1 MDFENTIISHVRQSD
16 MAIQSNDEHQHGVA
30 ELASKFA
37 GEFGMAEWGRVMG
50 LLHDK
55 GKEKRAFQQH
65 IMKESGLD
73 RQTSVDGDYRHAYVG
88 ALIAKELF
96 PNSHLL
102 MDNALMGH
110 HRGMYDDGDW
120 KEIMKSQIPEDVSI
134 DGIQADLIVPRL
146 ANPKKDVHH
155 LERMLYSCLVDAD
168 FLDTEAF
175 MQPEQS
181 RLRGNHDSL
190 ATLEKRLEAF
200 LAGLKKYAPDTEV
213 NRIRN
218 EVQNWCVKESVNP
231 PDFYSLTVPTGGGKT
246 LASVLWAIKHAIK
259 NDLKRIIIAIPY
271 TSIITQTA
279 SVLRNIFG
287 EKNVLEH
294 HSNVDRSAFDDRELA
309 QKLKLA
315 TENWDYPIIVTTNVQ
330 LFESLFSNK
339 PSDCRKLHSIA
350 KSVLILDEV
359 QTLPTD
365 FLQPIVD
372 TFDTLKRVFGVS
384 VLFTTASQPVLS
396 GLIQGTNPFVS
407 FEGLSNI
414 REIIPEGA
422 NLYDR
427 LRRVELKFEKNPK
440 NYDEVANELS
450 HHSRVLCIVNTRND
464 AREIYTRLP
473 KEGICLHL
481 SRMMCPDHVM
491 ETIDNVKLALKESSN
506 TTIRVVATQLIEAGV
521 DIDFPMVFRQ
531 EAGLDSVLQAAGRCN
546 REGKLGIGSTVVFG
560 LQKPLPPGHIR
571 QTNDARLAIMNR
583 EYDWFSPEAMEAYFK
598 QLYSRVN
605 SFDKKNIKD
614 LLYKAEIQFETAAS
628 AFHLIDDNTISV
640 IVNWKNSM
648 ELVERLVREG
658 PSYSLM
664 KALSQFSVNVRNGD
678 MKKLVEAGAIEEVLE
693 GIYVIRDQS
702 FYSNEVG
709 LVTDNH
715 WLEESLIV

>member
-1 MDFENTIISHVRQSD
+1 MKNITISHIRMTD
-16 MAIQSNDEHQHGVA
+16 RAIQSNDDHQQGVA
-30 ELASKFA
+30 ERAESFA
-37 GEFGMAEWGRVMG
+37 TDVNMTGWGRVLG

-55 GKEKRAFQQH
+55 GKEKKAFQQH
-65 IMKESGLD
+65 IVKESGLD
-73 RQTSVDGDYRHAYVG
+73 PNIKVEGDYRHAYVG

-134 DGIQADLIVPRL
+134 DGIQADLIVPKL

-339 PSDCRKLHSIA
+339 PSDCRKLHNIA

-546 REGKLGIGSTVVFG
+546 REGKLGTGSTVVFG

>member
-1 MDFENTIISHVRQSD
+1 MDSENTIISHVRQSD
-16 MAIQSNDEHQHGVA
+16 MAIQSNDEHQQGVS

-37 GEFGMAEWGRVMG
+37 EVFGMAEWGRVLG

-55 GKEKRAFQQH
+55 GKEKKAFQHH
-65 IMKESGLD
+65 IIKESGLD
-73 RQTSVDGDYRHAYVG
+73 PKIKVDGDYRHAYVG
-88 ALIAKELF
+88 ALIATELF
-96 PNSHLL
+96 PNLHLL
-102 MDNALMGH
+102 IDNALIGH
-110 HRGMYDDGDW
+110 HRGLYDDGDMR
-120 KEIMKSQIPEDVSI
+120 ELMKSTIPDEVTVDEI
-134 DGIQADLIVPRL
+134 NAYLEKPRVEK
-146 ANPKKDVHH
+146 PKDIHH

-181 RLRGNHDSL
+181 RLRGDHDSL

-200 LAGLKKYAPDTEV
+200 LAGLKKNAPDTEV

-246 LASVLWAIKHAIK
+246 LASVLWAIKHAVK
-259 NDLKRIIIAIPY
+259 NNLKRIIIAIPY

-287 EKNVLEH
+287 KENVLEH
-294 HSNVDRSAFDDRELA
+294 HSNVDRSAFDDKELA
-309 QKLKLA
+309 QKMKLA

-339 PSDCRKLHSIA
+339 PSDCRKLHNIA

-384 VLFTTASQPVLS
+384 ILFTTASQPVLS
-396 GLIQGTNPFVS
+396 GLIQSTNPFVS

-414 REIIPEGA
+414 HEIIPEGA
-422 NLYDR
+422 NLHDR

-440 NYDEVANELS
+440 NYDEVAEELS

-481 SRMMCPDHVM
+481 SRMMCPDHVL
-491 ETIDNVKLALKESSN
+491 ETIDKVKLALKESSN

-546 REGKLGIGSTVVFG
+546 REGKLGTGNTIVFG
-560 LQKPLPPGHIR
+560 LQKPLPSGHIR

-614 LLYKAEIQFETAAS
+614 LLYKAEIQFETASS
-628 AFHLIDDNTISV
+628 AFHLIDDNTVSV

-648 ELVERLVREG
+648 DLVEKLLEEG
-658 PSYSLM
+658 PFYSLM
-664 KALSQFSVNVRNGD
+664 KALSQFSINVRNGD
-678 MKKLVEAGAIEEVLE
+678 MKKLVEAGAIEEVLD
-693 GIYVIRDQS
+693 GIYIIRDQS

>member
-155 LERMLYSCLVDAD
+155 LERMLYSFLVDAD